1 MEQDLE
7 GMGCMGYSE
16 ELIEGRIRTEWF
28 DAWEEG
34 FAKGFAIGLEE
45 GFAIGKEEVRAETV
59 RSYVWTVTG
68 MLSKGLTLE
77 EAMELVPNDN
87 SEDVLK
93 SMRDGPDQVHIG

>member
-1 MEQDLE
+1 MKQDLE
-7 GMGCMGYSE
+7 GLSYMGYSE

-34 FAKGFAIGLEE
+34 FAKGFAIDLEE
-45 GFAIGKEEVRAETV
+45 GFAKGFAIGLEEARAETV

-77 EAMELVPNDN
+77 EAMELVPKDI
-87 SEDVLK
+87 SEDVRK
-93 SMRDGPDQVHIG
+93 SVA

>member
-1 MEQDLE
+1 MKQDLD
-7 GMGCMGYSE
+7 GLSYMGYSE

-45 GFAIGKEEVRAETV
+45 GFAKGREEEREEARAEMV
-59 RSYVWTVTG
+59 RSYARTVAG

-77 EAMELVPNDN
+77 EAMELIPKEI
-87 SEDVLK
+87 SEDVRR
-93 SMRDGPDQVHIG
+93 SVA